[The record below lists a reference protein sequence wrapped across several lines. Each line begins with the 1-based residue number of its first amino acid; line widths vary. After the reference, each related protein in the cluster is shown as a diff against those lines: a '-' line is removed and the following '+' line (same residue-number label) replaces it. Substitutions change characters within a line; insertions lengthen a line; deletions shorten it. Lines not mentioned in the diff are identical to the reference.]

1 MALGKFFDFSPA
13 AAERAADQD
22 ASLDPALG
30 ERIVTAIAVSAA
42 VLIVAGIAVLMGT
55 IGP

>member
-13 AAERAADQD
+13 AAERAADHD
-22 ASLDPALG
+22 SLDPALG

-55 IGP
+55 VGP